1 MGNRKSQILN
11 FDPEPKEVVVLGKT
25 YYPEQKLSL
34 INNPMN
40 PNTIFPLFRE
50 TNKIMNNR
58 IVEGAKI
65 TKTNFLFKK
74 IIGKGKYGSIWQV
87 ERLPDREQMV
97 IKEMEK
103 VKVYRMRAVDT
114 ILNEKRLM
122 SELMHPF
129 LASMRYAF

>member
-25 YYPEQKLSL
+25 YYPEKKLSL

-74 IIGKGKYGSIWQV
+74 IIGKGKYGSIW
-87 ERLPDREQMV
+87 
-97 IKEMEK
+97 
-103 VKVYRMRAVDT
+103 
-114 ILNEKRLM
+114 
-122 SELMHPF
+122 
-129 LASMRYAF
+129 